1 MGETAARSSGINGL
15 ADGIAHGRVGIRE
28 KNAARQM
35 SLEDICKRYDVAL
48 CYLFGSHQEDGSLDL
63 QELVSPFKADLVF
76 LHEVDAL
83 IQLEAIQGTSVF
95 SADEAFREMYE
106 ERVLALAADARQVFK
121 RNEQDMF
128 EAIDHGYFEF
138 EYENA

>member
-1 MGETAARSSGINGL
+1 LDTYA
-15 ADGIAHGRVGIRE
+15 
-28 KNAARQM
+28 
-35 SLEDICKRYDVAL
+35 SL
-48 CYLFGSHQEDGSLDL
+48 SLDL

-76 LHEVDAL
+76 LHEVDTL

-95 SADEAFREMYE
+95 SADDGFREMYE

-121 RNEQDMF
+121 RNEKDLF